1 MSVCQ
6 PAWLLEVLQS
16 YDSHPVTQEL
26 LAKLLDNSV
35 SPPHYTLQDGLIRYK
50 GRIWVGNDAALRL
63 KLVQA
68 MHASAVGGHSGVPVT
83 YRHIKQHFYWPGLK
97 AEVRAFVAE
106 CQICQQAK
114 PDRSKLPGLL
124 QPLPVPERAW
134 KVLSLDFV
142 EGLPM
147 SDGYNCILV
156 VVDLFSK
163 YAHFLSLRHPFT
175 AATVAKLFISQVY
188 RLHGMPT
195 ALVSDR
201 DKIFTSALWRE
212 LFKLAKVELHMSTA
226 YHPQSDGQTERV
238 NQCLEPSCVAMFI
251 LVPSSVISGLT

>member
-16 YDSHPVTQEL
+16 YDSDPMTQEL
-26 LAKLLDNSV
+26 LAKLSDNFV
-35 SPPHYTLQDGLIRYK
+35 SPPHYTLQDGLIGYK

-83 YRHIKQHFYWPGLK
+83 YRRIKQHFYWPGLK
-97 AEVRAFVAE
+97 AEVRTFVAE

-147 SDGYNCILV
+147 SEGYNCILV
-156 VVDLFSK
+156 IVDLFSK
-163 YAHFLSLRHPFT
+163 YAHFLSLCHPFT
-175 AATVAKLFISQVY
+175 AGTVAKLFIS
-188 RLHGMPT
+188 
-195 ALVSDR
+195 
-201 DKIFTSALWRE
+201 
-212 LFKLAKVELHMSTA
+212 
-226 YHPQSDGQTERV
+226 
-238 NQCLEPSCVAMFI
+238 
-251 LVPSSVISGLT
+251 